1 MFDCPPRFD
10 RAERAA
16 RSLNSLTDN
25 LALIF
30 VGATSVA
37 APTRELTEQSENVYE
52 NKGSLSGI
60 EGCRAGA
67 DVGVERLRCAEG
79 AVRSDC
85 AAYRDLSLRD
95 IADPRL
101 RGLRQPG
108 WLGWELNADCS
119 FSTNDPGMSMKT
131 NSRAVE
137 KSSSREVAR
146 PMQQEVGSY
155 GEGLSLLNPRF
166 STPRLELDGTKRE
179 CL

>member
-137 KSSSREVAR
+137 KLRSREAER
-146 PMQQEVGSY
+146 GRKAMGCRWFDPLR
-155 GEGLSLLNPRF
+155 LSTLDF
-166 STPRLELDGTKRE
+166 ST
-179 CL
+179 